1 MYTWVKIT
9 LEIKELRAGYGD
21 LEIIHGIN
29 LTVEDE
35 ETFLLLSLNGAGK
48 TTLLKTIIGLI
59 KPMSGKIILN
69 GEDITGLPTHVR
81 TSKGLIFIG
90 EQSIIPTLTV
100 RENLEVASHRMTPA
114 DARNKIREAL
124 DIFSDLKPFEKK
136 KAASL
141 SGGQRKFLS
150 FAMVIT
156 SDSQFLLLDEPSL
169 GLSPVFVKRIIESI
183 KLIKASG
190 RTILLAEQNASFSE
204 LADRVVL
211 METGSVSFLGKRDEA
226 VRNETISKTFFRL

>member
-1 MYTWVKIT
+1 MKIT

>member
-1 MYTWVKIT
+1 MKIT

-29 LTVEDE
+29 LTVEDK
-35 ETFLLLSLNGAGK
+35 ETLLLLSLNGAGK

-59 KPMSGKIILN
+59 RPMSGKIMLN
-69 GEDITGLPTHVR
+69 GEDITDLPPHTR
-81 TSKGLIFIG
+81 TSRGLIFIG

-100 RENLEVASHRMTPA
+100 RENLEVASHRMRPA
-114 DARNKIREAL
+114 DARNRIREAF
-124 DIFSDLKPFEKK
+124 DIFGDLKPFERK

-150 FAMVIT
+150 FAMVVA

-169 GLSPVFVKRIIESI
+169 GLSPAFVKKIIESI

-190 RTILLAEQNASFSE
+190 RTILLAEQNAGFSE

-211 METGSVSFLGKRDEA
+211 MEMGNISFLGRRDEA
-226 VRNETISKTFFRL
+226 LMNETISKTFFRL